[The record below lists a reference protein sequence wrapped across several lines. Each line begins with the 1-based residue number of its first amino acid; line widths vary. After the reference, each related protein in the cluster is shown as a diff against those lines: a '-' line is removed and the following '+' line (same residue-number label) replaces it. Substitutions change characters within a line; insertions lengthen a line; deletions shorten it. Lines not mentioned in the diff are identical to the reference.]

1 MFSDTIWW
9 WDVRHF
15 ENGFIGIS
23 QPGIIRFWWHL
34 KSWCADSNFG
44 SKNGHML
51 IYKIYEIQNGGQLP
65 YWKSFF
71 AISPWIIVRC
81 THTTYTHS
89 VRVLCVVCVI
99 HRRVIVFLN
108 ESQLL
113 ALQPSE
119 PVTLLNECAVTCSI
133 HALARVTAVSPD
145 TIAIQ
150 YRTAVIPHS
159 SDVSM

>member
-1 MFSDTIWW
+1 MKF
-9 WDVRHF
+9 
-15 ENGFIGIS
+15 
-23 QPGIIRFWWHL
+23 
-34 KSWCADSNFG
+34 KMADSCHIENLFCYISMNYCPMYAHHVHAFG
-44 SKNGHML
+44 
-51 IYKIYEIQNGGQLP
+51 
-65 YWKSFF
+65 
-71 AISPWIIVRC
+71 A
-81 THTTYTHS
+81 
-89 VRVLCVVCVI
+89 CVVRGRVI

-119 PVTLLNECAVTCSI
+119 PVTLLNECAITCSI